1 MMDPMQNTSW
11 EKAKPWIWQIVLFI
25 AIGLIGW
32 FGIRFLLKTILER
45 MDNIQKLSVT
55 REYRE
60 KQLERLPELEK
71 QHEQIQSYGDELNI
85 ILDKDHLVN
94 FIEEL
99 ESLASS
105 NEVTITI
112 ESRDNAFL
120 ESKVTINEK
129 KEGTKQTVEDKSDD
143 APVPT
148 KKGAVK
154 ETGILNELPLKKYLK
169 LTISLVGEYE
179 NIVQYM
185 HQLERMPF
193 ALDVVGVNLKEQPE
207 EGDLVAT
214 GSGTLSPFDP
224 SVIIPAPAAPSK
236 TELKG
241 VFEVV
246 VYTKD

>member
-1 MMDPMQNTSW
+1 MMDHMQNTSW

-25 AIGLIGW
+25 TIGLIGW
-32 FGIRFLLKTILER
+32 FGVRFLLKTILER

-71 QHEQIQSYGDELNI
+71 QHEQIQSRGGELDI

-105 NEVTITI
+105 NDVAITI

-120 ESKVTINEK
+120 ESKVTVNEK
-129 KEGTKQTVEDKSDD
+129 KEGKQVAEDKGDD
-143 APVPT
+143 APVAP

-169 LTISLVGEYE
+169 LTITLVGEYK

-193 ALDVVGVNLKEQPE
+193 ALDVVGVNLKEHPE
-207 EGDLVAT
+207 EGDLIVT
-214 GSGTLSPFDP
+214 GSGTLSPFDAP
-224 SVIIPAPAAPSK
+224 SPVAPAPVAAITK
-236 TELKG
+236 LEG